1 MNQQIKLSW
10 YEWLVAILGAFVDAP
25 RFVEIGLGLYKST
38 WPEWEAARGMIHGL
52 TTGAFGLVLAF
63 VIIIA
68 AGQLVVSWSPLLFG
82 LLTATLVTST
92 AATVS
97 ALMGINSWGAVL
109 CAALAPTLAVV
120 VLPVAAH
127 ARANTLPNASKT
139 STTVR
144 GAIEVKRVTEPAP
157 EGTPVRSE
165 AVSEHAPQISAQI
178 VEKKQ
183 LTAGVSE
190 PLALTEDSLR
200 AWLTANAGANSN
212 EAARA
217 FSVSA
222 PRIRQMAAWQ
232 GRAAANA

>member
-1 MNQQIKLSW
+1 MKLSKL
-10 YEWLVAILGAFVDAP
+10 EWVVAILGAFVDAP

-38 WPEWEAARGMIHGL
+38 WPEWEAARGVIHGL
-52 TTGAFGLVLAF
+52 TTGAFGLVLAV

-68 AGQLVVSWSPLLFG
+68 AGELVRNWSPLLFG
-82 LLTATLVTST
+82 LLTGTIVSST
-92 AATVS
+92 IATVS
-97 ALMGINSWGAVL
+97 ALTGANGWGAVT
-109 CAALAPTLAVV
+109 CAAIAPTLAVV
-120 VLPVAAH
+120 VLPIAAH
-127 ARANTLPNASKT
+127 SRASTSPNAPKT
-139 STTVR
+139 RTTVR
-144 GAIEVKRVTEPAP
+144 GAIEVERVTENAP
-157 EGTPVRSE
+157 EAAPVRSE
-165 AVSEHAPQISAQI
+165 AMPDHAPQNSAQI
-178 VEKKQ
+178 VEQKQ

-232 GRAAANA
+232 SRAVANT